1 MKIQIKTQLTKYL
14 KQLLYQTKCR
24 TTTKFKNFRVYKPY
38 PSQYVSFNK
47 EEGVDL
53 SWFTSNL
60 RPFEDL
66 SEMDEL
72 WEF

>member
-1 MKIQIKTQLTKYL
+1 MKY
-14 KQLLYQTKCR
+14 
-24 TTTKFKNFRVYKPY
+24 KNCLDYKPY
-38 PSQYVSFNK
+38 QNQYQLSYK

-53 SWFTSNL
+53 SWFISNL